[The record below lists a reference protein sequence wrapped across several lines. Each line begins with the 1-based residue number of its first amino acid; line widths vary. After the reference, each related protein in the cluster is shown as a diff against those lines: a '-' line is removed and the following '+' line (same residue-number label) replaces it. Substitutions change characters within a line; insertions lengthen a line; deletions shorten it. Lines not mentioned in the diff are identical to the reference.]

1 VASHRKSKKFPGTET
16 QQLRPIPGPGQYVP
30 MESQRSYVLRMLAG
44 LAAFAV
50 VIALVIVLCLLV
62 LR

>member
-1 VASHRKSKKFPGTET
+1 
-16 QQLRPIPGPGQYVP
+16 